1 MIKQLLIVGIGGFLG
16 SVARHLFNTWL
27 KGSAFP
33 LATFLV
39 NGLGSFIIG
48 VVLGYWLKTTTP
60 SDNWRLFL
68 ATGICGGFTTFSAF
82 AFENL
87 TLLRNG
93 QYSYLILN
101 IFGSILLSL
110 LLVWLGALLGTKWA
124 TA

>member
-1 MIKQLLIVGIGGFLG
+1 MIKQLLIVGLGGFLG
-16 SVARHLFNTWL
+16 SVARHLCNNWF
-27 KGSAFP
+27 KASGFP
-33 LATFLV
+33 LSTFLV

-93 QYSYLILN
+93 QYIYLFIN
-101 IFGSILLSL
+101 IIGSILLSL

-124 TA
+124 TG

>member
-1 MIKQLLIVGIGGFLG
+1 MKQLLIVGLGGFLG
-16 SVARHLFNTWL
+16 SVARHLCNNWL
-27 KGSAFP
+27 KASSFP
-33 LATFLV
+33 LSTFLV

-93 QYSYLILN
+93 QYSYLFIN
-101 IFGSILLSL
+101 IIGSILLSL

>member
-1 MIKQLLIVGIGGFLG
+1 MIKQLLIVGLGGFLG
-16 SVARHLFNTWL
+16 SVARHLCNNWL
-27 KGSAFP
+27 KASSFP
-33 LATFLV
+33 LSTFLV

-110 LLVWLGALLGTKWA
+110 LLVWLGTLLGTKWA